1 MDCPFCDG
9 VIEDDWHLLVNCP
22 NSIEARRTAGL
33 DDLITSRLSRNNTAA
48 ALIFDVCR
56 TADRELAGRFATLVW
71 LLWQN
76 RNNKVWQGDH
86 DCGRQLG
93 VKAHHYWLEWIQ
105 VHNFQHH
112 SAGSNEEIQQQVQWE
127 KPPVGWIK
135 CNTDAAFHDAHN
147 TTSAGWILRNNM
159 GNFVMAGTAW
169 YQGKYSIIEGEA
181 MALLEAMKTMEQNGF
196 SHVIYET
203 DSKNV
208 VDAIHNLR
216 MGISEFSSIIC
227 NIRNVLALNPN
238 FVVKFV
244 KRQANMV
251 AHTLARAAIVW
262 ASRYVVDILPLCI
275 TPLVNN
281 EML

>member
-1 MDCPFCDG
+1 MDCPFCVD
-9 VIEDDWHLLVNCP
+9 VVEDDWHLLVNCP

-33 DDLITSRLSRNNTAA
+33 DDLITSRLSRNTTAA
-48 ALIFDVCR
+48 ALIFDICS

-71 LLWQN
+71 TLWQN
-76 RNNKVWQGDH
+76 RNNKVWQGDQE
-86 DCGRQLG
+86 CSRRLG
-93 VKAHHYWLEWIQ
+93 VKAHHYWLEWVQ
-105 VHNFQHH
+105 VQNFQHQR
-112 SAGSNEEIQQQVQWE
+112 AGRGDQLQQQSQWQ
-127 KPPVGWIK
+127 KPPVGWFK
-135 CNTDAAFHDAHN
+135 CNTDAGFHDALN
-147 TTSAGWILRNNM
+147 KTSAGWILRNNT

-169 YQGKYSIIEGEA
+169 YQGKCSIIEGEA
-181 MALLEAMKTMEQNGF
+181 MALLEAMKTMEQHGF

-227 NIRNVLALNPN
+227 NIRNVLVLNPN